1 MSDDNFRTDLE
12 CLPEGEDGITTVEN
26 DGSRTHKIELE
37 RNCKGNFELIV
48 INCENT
54 KIWTGNTK

>member
-1 MSDDNFRTDLE
+1 MSDDGFRTDLE
-12 CLPEGEDGITTVEN
+12 CPPDGITTVEN
-26 DGSRTHKIELE
+26 DGLRTHKIELE

-48 INCENT
+48 INFENT